1 MTEFPPVQVRGPLSP
16 HAEGFREDLIG
27 AGYTPRTAR
36 DNVYVLAHLSRWLS
50 QEGLAGADL
59 TPQVVGRF
67 LLARRAGGHR
77 RWLTARSLRPLLG
90 YLRRAGAVPAAAP
103 PAADSP
109 VQQLLAEYRRYL
121 VTERSLAFGTTRLYE
136 DVATRFL
143 SARGASRGLDL
154 GGLAPRDV
162 TGFVVGE
169 ARRYS
174 RGSMKAVANAL
185 RSLLRF
191 LFVTGRTGSDLRTA
205 VPAIAAWQMT
215 ALPRGVDADVVTAL
229 LESCDRA
236 TAVGL
241 RDYAILMLMVR
252 LGLRAGEVAALR
264 LDDVSWRCGELVVCG
279 KGGRVDRLPLPGDV
293 GAALAAY
300 LRHGRPR
307 AACRALFLRS
317 CAPTGAMTAHAVVMV
332 PRCASRRAGIP
343 DVGAHR
349 LRHTAATQM
358 LRAGASLAEV
368 AQVLRH
374 RAESSTAL
382 YAKVDRAALD
392 LVVRPWPGAGQ

>member
-1 MTEFPPVQVRGPLSP
+1 MMTGLPRVDGPL
-16 HAEGFREDLIG
+16 ACYGAGFRDMLTG
-27 AGYTPRTAR
+27 AGYTPRSAGDR
-36 DNVYVLAHLSRWLS
+36 VYVLAHLSRWLR
-50 QEGLAGADL
+50 EEDLAGVDL
-59 TPQVVGRF
+59 TPSAVERF
-67 LLARRAGGHR
+67 LLARRAAGYR

-90 YLRRAGAVPAAAP
+90 YLRQVGAVLAAGP
-103 PAADSP
+103 PGGDSP
-109 VQQLLAEYRRYL
+109 ACRLLGEYHRYL
-121 VTERSLAFGTTRLYE
+121 VSERRLAPATVHWYE
-136 DVATRFL
+136 DVASRFL
-143 SARGASRGLDL
+143 SACGSRSIGE
-154 GGLAPRDV
+154 LARADV
-162 TGFVVGE
+162 TGFVTSQG
-169 ARRYS
+169 RRYG
-174 RGSMKAVANAL
+174 RGSMKAVASAL
-185 RSLLRF
+185 RSWLRF
-191 LFVTGRTGSDLRTA
+191 LFVTGRTGSDLRSA
-205 VPAIAAWQMT
+205 VPAIAGWRMT
-215 ALPRGVDADVVTAL
+215 ALPRDVDPAVVAAL
-229 LESCDRA
+229 LDSCDRA

-252 LGLRAGEVAALR
+252 LGLRAGEVAALG
-264 LDDVSWRCGELVVCG
+264 LDDVSWRSGELVVRG
-279 KGGRVDRLPLPGDV
+279 KGGRIDRLPLPGDA
-293 GAALAAY
+293 GAALAGY

-317 CAPTGAMTAHAVVMV
+317 CAPAGPMTAHAVVMV

-343 DVGAHR
+343 EVGAHR